1 MSCNCQQM
9 KLLPQQKSVIVDV
22 LDQQVLINFHLE
34 PRDETIG
41 LSARIRRR
49 GINARAAKAD

>member
-1 MSCNCQQM
+1 M

-34 PRDETIG
+34 PRDETIW